1 MNWSFEEVLLL
12 AVVDAS
18 FLGLSTNRQKGF
30 STRIQWVKIKFSS
43 FKIMISLQSHN
54 INFDPTFTGW
64 HERIMVDR
72 NDDQFYSKYFWK
84 TQILSIKIWNKFLWK
99 LILYMY
105 ELEMVFISLERI
117 IGSSNYWSIKNKC
130 CRELAQ
136 PS

>member
-64 HERIMVDR
+64 HERIMVD
-72 NDDQFYSKYFWK
+72 Q
-84 TQILSIKIWNKFLWK
+84 
-99 LILYMY
+99 
-105 ELEMVFISLERI
+105 I
-117 IGSSNYWSIKNKC
+117 IGQLYRQYDWPKMRSSNLYIVKFVESTIRFFKTWTVFPSKLFFYILTVDLFFT
-130 CRELAQ
+130 RQ
-136 PS
+136 P